1 MTNIVLMDCHDLGQH
16 LSCYGNTS
24 VSSDNLDQLARDGI
38 RFANS
43 FCTAPQC
50 SPSRAALYTGRYPHN
65 NGMMGLAHHPFSWR
79 LHDDEIYLAEYLQT
93 AGYETVHIGIQH
105 VTDWNENAVKALGFD
120 HALPAHLASEVADN
134 AIKFLEQSH
143 ERPFFLILGFFEPH
157 RDSTG
162 GFKVAPPDDSK
173 GVTLPPYIPDT
184 PEARNEFSEL
194 QGMIKQMDTAVGQ
207 IMATLRHLNLLQN
220 TWVIFTTDHGLAM
233 PRAKCTMYDAGIQTA
248 LIMYA
253 PALQIE
259 GGRII
264 DSLVSHVDLVPTILD
279 TLELPIPENI
289 QGKSYR
295 AVLQGEK
302 QATRDAIYAEKTFHT
317 DYEPQRMIRT
327 QHHKLIWNAEVDIIN
342 VPADIMHSPIYP
354 QMVDVL
360 TVERPPFELYD
371 LQSDPNEVDNLAGKP
386 EYATI
391 ENNLRQRL
399 LAWMQETSDP
409 LLDGPISSP
418 YYARAVKQLK
428 ANGIK

>member
-1 MTNIVLMDCHDLGQH
+1 MTHIVLMDCHDLGQH

-24 VSSDNLDQLARDGI
+24 VSSDHLDQLAREGI
-38 RFANS
+38 RFENS

-105 VTDWNENAVKALGFD
+105 VTDWNENAVKELGFD
-120 HALPAHLASEVADN
+120 HALPAHLASEVAKN
-134 AIKFLEQSH
+134 AITFLEQSH
-143 ERPFFLILGFFEPH
+143 ERPFFLNLGFFEPH

-162 GFKVAPPDDSK
+162 GFMIAPPDDSK

-184 PEARNEFSEL
+184 LEAHKEFGEL
-194 QGMIKQMDTAVGQ
+194 QGMIKQMDMAVGQ
-207 IMATLRHLNLLQN
+207 IIAALHRLNLFQD

-233 PRAKCTMYDAGIQTA
+233 PRAKCTMYDAGIKTA

-253 PALQIE
+253 PPLHIE
-259 GGRII
+259 GGECI
-264 DSLVSHVDLVPTILD
+264 DNLVSHVDLVPTILD
-279 TLELPIPENI
+279 MLELPIPENI

-302 QATRDAIYAEKTFHT
+302 QSTREAIYAEKTFHT

-354 QMVDVL
+354 QMIDLL
-360 TVERPPFELYD
+360 TIERPPFELYD
-371 LQSDPNEVDNLAGKP
+371 LHNDPDEVDNLAGKP

-391 ENNLRQRL
+391 ETDLRQRL
-399 LAWMQETSDP
+399 LAWMQETHDP
-409 LLDGPISSP
+409 LLEGPISSP
-418 YYARAVKQLK
+418 YYARGLHQLK
-428 ANGIK
+428 ANNAK